1 MKKLFS
7 IFVLTLFSSIIFLF
21 AEKPIVRDIQTEAG
35 KGNKINI
42 FWTLPENPEKKISSF
57 FIYRDTRQIASY
69 AQIKNLKPIAQINS
83 DFSGYTD
90 TVKDYND
97 YFYCVLAL
105 TEGST
110 APYDLILLSFNSTVK
125 GVHISVNTQQKE
137 PQKKETEKLYYEG
150 MLRETPLP
158 YIDIVEN
165 SIQGEPTVS
174 EDAAFAAQTLTNK
187 SKKKKPILK
196 TYIFE
201 EDLISPDGGDD
212 YLLFEILKQYFV
224 QKKYDDA
231 IIQLNK
237 LAGTNI
243 KDSTRNRVYFY
254 IGECEYLTGEYEK
267 AVKSFVKVQDIYP
280 TLARKWI
287 NSSLDRI

>member
-1 MKKLFS
+1 MKKSFS
-7 IFVLTLFSSIIFLF
+7 IFILLFFSSILLF

-42 FWTLPENPEKKISSF
+42 FWTLPENPEKEISSLL
-57 FIYRDTRQIASY
+57 IYRDTRQIASF
-69 AQIKNLKPIAQINS
+69 AQIKNVKPIAQINP

-90 TVKDYND
+90 IVKDYND

-105 TEGST
+105 TKDST
-110 APYDLILLSFNSTVK
+110 VPYDLILLSFNSTVK

-137 PQKKETEKLYYEG
+137 PQKQETEKLYYEG
-150 MLRETPLP
+150 TLRETPLP

-165 SIQGEPTVS
+165 SIQPEPTVS
-174 EDAAFAAQTLTNK
+174 EEAAFAAQTLTNK
-187 SKKKKPILK
+187 SKKREPILK
-196 TYIFE
+196 PYIFE

-224 QKKYDDA
+224 QKKYDAA

-243 KDSTRNRVYFY
+243 KENTRNRVYFY

-267 AVKSFVKVQDIYP
+267 AVKSFVKVQDDYP

>member
-1 MKKLFS
+1 MKKAFS
-7 IFVLTLFSSIIFLF
+7 ILGLLFFSSILF
-21 AEKPIVRDIQTEAG
+21 AEKPIVRDIQAEAG

-42 FWTLPENPEKKISSF
+42 FWTLPENPEKEISSF

-69 AQIKNLKPIAQINS
+69 AQIKNISPIAQIDSN
-83 DFSGYTD
+83 FSGYTD
-90 TVKDYND
+90 LVKDYND
-97 YFYCVLAL
+97 YFYCVLAV
-105 TEGST
+105 TKDSSV
-110 APYDLILLSFNSTVK
+110 PYDLILLSFNSTVK
-125 GVHISVNTQQKE
+125 GVHISMNTQQKE
-137 PQKKETEKLYYEG
+137 PQKQEKEMLYYEG
-150 MLRETPLP
+150 TLRETPLP
-158 YIDIVEN
+158 FIDIVEN
-165 SIQGEPTVS
+165 SLQPEPTVS
-174 EDAAFAAQTLTNK
+174 EEAAFAAQTLTNK
-187 SKKKKPILK
+187 TKKREPVLKP
-196 TYIFE
+196 YIFE

-224 QKKYDDA
+224 HKNYDEA
-231 IIQLNK
+231 IVQLNK

-243 KDSTRNRVYFY
+243 KDSTRSRVYFY

>member
-1 MKKLFS
+1 MKKAFS
-7 IFVLTLFSSIIFLF
+7 ILGLLFFSFILF
-21 AEKPIVRDIQTEAG
+21 AEKPIVRDIQAEAG

-42 FWTLPENPEKKISSF
+42 FWTLPENPEKEISSF

-69 AQIKNLKPIAQINS
+69 AQIKNISPIAQIDSN
-83 DFSGYTD
+83 FSGYTD
-90 TVKDYND
+90 LVKDYND
-97 YFYCVLAL
+97 YFYCVLAV
-105 TEGST
+105 TKDSSV
-110 APYDLILLSFNSTVK
+110 PYDLILLSFNSTVK
-125 GVHISVNTQQKE
+125 GVHISMNTQQKE
-137 PQKKETEKLYYEG
+137 PQKKEQEKLYYEG
-150 MLRETPLP
+150 TLRETPLP
-158 YIDIVEN
+158 FIDIVEN
-165 SIQGEPTVS
+165 SLQPEPTVS
-174 EDAAFAAQTLTNK
+174 EEAAFAAQTLTNK
-187 SKKKKPILK
+187 TKKREPVLKP
-196 TYIFE
+196 YIFE

-224 QKKYDDA
+224 HKNYDEA
-231 IIQLNK
+231 IVQLNK

-243 KDSTRNRVYFY
+243 KDSTRSRVYFY

>member
-1 MKKLFS
+1 MKKAFS
-7 IFVLTLFSSIIFLF
+7 ILGLLFFSSILF
-21 AEKPIVRDIQTEAG
+21 AEKPIVRDIQAEAG

-42 FWTLPENPEKKISSF
+42 FWTLPENPEKEISSF

-69 AQIKNLKPIAQINS
+69 AQIKNISPIAQIDSN
-83 DFSGYTD
+83 FSGYTD
-90 TVKDYND
+90 LVKDYND
-97 YFYCVLAL
+97 YFYCVLAV
-105 TEGST
+105 TKDSSV
-110 APYDLILLSFNSTVK
+110 PYDLILLSFNSTVK
-125 GVHISVNTQQKE
+125 GVHISMNTQQKE
-137 PQKKETEKLYYEG
+137 PQKQEKEKLYYEG
-150 MLRETPLP
+150 TLRETPLP
-158 YIDIVEN
+158 FIDVVEN
-165 SIQGEPTVS
+165 SLQPEPTVS
-174 EDAAFAAQTLTNK
+174 EEAAFAAQTLTNK
-187 SKKKKPILK
+187 TKKREPVLKP
-196 TYIFE
+196 YIFE

-224 QKKYDDA
+224 HKNYDEA
-231 IIQLNK
+231 IVQLNK

-267 AVKSFVKVQDIYP
+267 AVKSFVKVQDVYP

>member
-1 MKKLFS
+1 MKKAFS
-7 IFVLTLFSSIIFLF
+7 IIGLLFFSFILF
-21 AEKPIVRDIQTEAG
+21 AEKPIVRDIQAEAG

-42 FWTLPENPEKKISSF
+42 FWTLPENPEKEISSF

-69 AQIKNLKPIAQINS
+69 AQIKNISPIAQIDSN
-83 DFSGYTD
+83 FSGYTD
-90 TVKDYND
+90 LVKDYND
-97 YFYCVLAL
+97 YFYCVLAV
-105 TEGST
+105 TTDSSV
-110 APYDLILLSFNSTVK
+110 PYDLILLSFNSTVK
-125 GVHISVNTQQKE
+125 GVHISMNTQQKE
-137 PQKKETEKLYYEG
+137 PQKQEKEKLYYEG
-150 MLRETPLP
+150 TLRETPLP
-158 YIDIVEN
+158 FIDIVEN
-165 SIQGEPTVS
+165 SLQPEPTVS
-174 EDAAFAAQTLTNK
+174 EEAAFAAQTLTNK
-187 SKKKKPILK
+187 TKKREPVLKP
-196 TYIFE
+196 YIFE

-224 QKKYDDA
+224 HKNYDEA

-243 KDSTRNRVYFY
+243 KDSTRSRVYFY

>member
-1 MKKLFS
+1 MKKAFS
-7 IFVLTLFSSIIFLF
+7 ILSLLFFSSILF
-21 AEKPIVRDIQTEAG
+21 AEKPIVRDIQAEAG

-42 FWTLPENPEKKISSF
+42 FWTLPENPEKEISSF

-69 AQIKNLKPIAQINS
+69 AQIKNISPIAQIDS
-83 DFSGYTD
+83 IFSGYTD
-90 TVKDYND
+90 LVKDYND
-97 YFYCVLAL
+97 YFYCVLAV
-105 TEGST
+105 TKDSSV
-110 APYDLILLSFNSTVK
+110 PYDLILLSFNSTVK
-125 GVHISVNTQQKE
+125 GVHISMNTQQKE
-137 PQKKETEKLYYEG
+137 PQKKEQEKLYYEG
-150 MLRETPLP
+150 TLRETPLP
-158 YIDIVEN
+158 FIDIVEN
-165 SIQGEPTVS
+165 SLQPEPTVS
-174 EDAAFAAQTLTNK
+174 EEAAFAAQTLTNK
-187 SKKKKPILK
+187 TKKREPVLKP
-196 TYIFE
+196 YIFE

-224 QKKYDDA
+224 HKNYDEA
-231 IIQLNK
+231 IVQLNK

-243 KDSTRNRVYFY
+243 KDSTRSRVYFY

>member
-1 MKKLFS
+1 MKKTFS
-7 IFVLTLFSSIIFLF
+7 IIGLLFFSFILF
-21 AEKPIVRDIQTEAG
+21 AEKPIVRDIQAEAG

-42 FWTLPENPEKKISSF
+42 FWTLPENPEKEISSF

-69 AQIKNLKPIAQINS
+69 AQIKNISPIAQIDSN
-83 DFSGYTD
+83 FSGYTD
-90 TVKDYND
+90 LVKDYND
-97 YFYCVLAL
+97 YFYCVLAV
-105 TEGST
+105 TKDSSV
-110 APYDLILLSFNSTVK
+110 PYDLILLSFNSTVK
-125 GVHISVNTQQKE
+125 GVHISMNTQQKE
-137 PQKKETEKLYYEG
+137 PQKKEQEKLYYERT
-150 MLRETPLP
+150 LRETPLP
-158 YIDIVEN
+158 FIDIVEN
-165 SIQGEPTVS
+165 SLQPEPTVS
-174 EDAAFAAQTLTNK
+174 EEAAFAAQTLTNK
-187 SKKKKPILK
+187 TKKREPVLKP
-196 TYIFE
+196 YIFE

-224 QKKYDDA
+224 HKNYDEA
-231 IIQLNK
+231 IVQLNK

-243 KDSTRNRVYFY
+243 KDSTRSRVYFY

>member
-1 MKKLFS
+1 MKKAFS
-7 IFVLTLFSSIIFLF
+7 ILGLLFFSFILF
-21 AEKPIVRDIQTEAG
+21 AEKPIVRDIQAEAG

-42 FWTLPENPEKKISSF
+42 FWTLPENPEKEISSF

-69 AQIKNLKPIAQINS
+69 AQIKNISPIAQIDSN
-83 DFSGYTD
+83 FSGYTD
-90 TVKDYND
+90 LVKDYND
-97 YFYCVLAL
+97 YFYCVLAV
-105 TEGST
+105 TKDSSV
-110 APYDLILLSFNSTVK
+110 PYDLILLSFNSTVK
-125 GVHISVNTQQKE
+125 GVHISMNTQQKE
-137 PQKKETEKLYYEG
+137 PQKQEKEKLYYEG
-150 MLRETPLP
+150 TLRETPLP
-158 YIDIVEN
+158 FIDIVEN
-165 SIQGEPTVS
+165 SLQPEPTVS
-174 EDAAFAAQTLTNK
+174 EEAAFAAQTLTNK
-187 SKKKKPILK
+187 TKKREPVLKP
-196 TYIFE
+196 YIFE

-224 QKKYDDA
+224 HKNYDEA
-231 IIQLNK
+231 IVQLNK

-243 KDSTRNRVYFY
+243 KDSTRSRVYFY

>member
-1 MKKLFS
+1 MKKAFS
-7 IFVLTLFSSIIFLF
+7 IIGLLFFSFILF
-21 AEKPIVRDIQTEAG
+21 AEKPIVRDIQAEAG

-42 FWTLPENPEKKISSF
+42 FWTLPENPEKEISSF

-69 AQIKNLKPIAQINS
+69 AQIKNISPIAQIDSN
-83 DFSGYTD
+83 FSGYTD
-90 TVKDYND
+90 LVKDYND
-97 YFYCVLAL
+97 YFYCVLAV
-105 TEGST
+105 TKDSSV
-110 APYDLILLSFNSTVK
+110 PYDLILLSFNSTVK
-125 GVHISVNTQQKE
+125 GVHISMNTQQKE
-137 PQKKETEKLYYEG
+137 PQKQEQEKLYYEG
-150 MLRETPLP
+150 TLRETPLP
-158 YIDIVEN
+158 FIDIVEN
-165 SIQGEPTVS
+165 SLQPEPTVS
-174 EDAAFAAQTLTNK
+174 EEAAFAAQTLTNK
-187 SKKKKPILK
+187 TKKREPVLKP
-196 TYIFE
+196 YIFE

-224 QKKYDDA
+224 HKNYDEA

-243 KDSTRNRVYFY
+243 KDSTRSRVYFY

>member
-1 MKKLFS
+1 MKKAFS
-7 IFVLTLFSSIIFLF
+7 IIGLLFFSFILF
-21 AEKPIVRDIQTEAG
+21 AEKPIVRDIQAEAG

-42 FWTLPENPEKKISSF
+42 FWTLPENPEKEISSF

-69 AQIKNLKPIAQINS
+69 AQIKNISPIAQIDSN
-83 DFSGYTD
+83 FSGYTD
-90 TVKDYND
+90 LVKDYND
-97 YFYCVLAL
+97 YFYCVLAV
-105 TEGST
+105 TKDSSV
-110 APYDLILLSFNSTVK
+110 PYDLILLSFNSTVK
-125 GVHISVNTQQKE
+125 GVHISMNTQQKE
-137 PQKKETEKLYYEG
+137 PQKKEQEKLYYEG
-150 MLRETPLP
+150 TLRETPLP
-158 YIDIVEN
+158 FIDIVEN
-165 SIQGEPTVS
+165 SLQPEPTVS
-174 EDAAFAAQTLTNK
+174 EEAAFAAQTLTNK
-187 SKKKKPILK
+187 NKKREPVLKP
-196 TYIFE
+196 YIFE

-224 QKKYDDA
+224 HKNYDEA
-231 IIQLNK
+231 IVQLNK

-243 KDSTRNRVYFY
+243 KDSTRSRVYFY

>member
-1 MKKLFS
+1 MKKAFS
-7 IFVLTLFSSIIFLF
+7 IIGLLFFSFILF
-21 AEKPIVRDIQTEAG
+21 AEKPIVRDIQAEAG

-42 FWTLPENPEKKISSF
+42 FWTLPENPEKEISSF

-69 AQIKNLKPIAQINS
+69 AQIKNISPIAQIDSN
-83 DFSGYTD
+83 FSGYTD
-90 TVKDYND
+90 LVKDYND
-97 YFYCVLAL
+97 YFYCVLAV
-105 TEGST
+105 TKDSSV
-110 APYDLILLSFNSTVK
+110 PYDLILLSFNSTVK
-125 GVHISVNTQQKE
+125 GVHISMNTQQKE
-137 PQKKETEKLYYEG
+137 PQKQEKEKLYYEG
-150 MLRETPLP
+150 TLRETPLP
-158 YIDIVEN
+158 FIDIVEN
-165 SIQGEPTVS
+165 SLQPEPTVS
-174 EDAAFAAQTLTNK
+174 EEAAFAAQTLTNK
-187 SKKKKPILK
+187 TKKREPVLKP
-196 TYIFE
+196 YIFE

-224 QKKYDDA
+224 HKNYDEA
-231 IIQLNK
+231 IVQLNK

-243 KDSTRNRVYFY
+243 KDSTRSRVYFY

>member
-1 MKKLFS
+1 MKKAFS
-7 IFVLTLFSSIIFLF
+7 IIGLLFFSFILF
-21 AEKPIVRDIQTEAG
+21 AEKPIVRDIQAEAG

-42 FWTLPENPEKKISSF
+42 FWTLPENPEKEISSF
-57 FIYRDTRQIASY
+57 LIYRDTRQIASY
-69 AQIKNLKPIAQINS
+69 AQIKNISPIAQIDSN
-83 DFSGYTD
+83 FSGYTD
-90 TVKDYND
+90 LVKDYND
-97 YFYCVLAL
+97 YFYCVLAV
-105 TEGST
+105 TKDSSV
-110 APYDLILLSFNSTVK
+110 PYDLILLSFNSTVK
-125 GVHISVNTQQKE
+125 GVHISMNTQQKE
-137 PQKKETEKLYYEG
+137 PQKQEKEKLYYEG
-150 MLRETPLP
+150 TLRETPLP
-158 YIDIVEN
+158 FIDIVEN
-165 SIQGEPTVS
+165 SLQPEPTVS
-174 EDAAFAAQTLTNK
+174 EEAAFAAQTLTNK
-187 SKKKKPILK
+187 TKKREPVLKP
-196 TYIFE
+196 YIFE

-224 QKKYDDA
+224 HKNYDEA
-231 IIQLNK
+231 IVQLNK

>member
-1 MKKLFS
+1 MKKAFS
-7 IFVLTLFSSIIFLF
+7 ILGLLFFSSILF

-42 FWTLPENPEKKISSF
+42 FWTLPENPEKEISSF

-69 AQIKNLKPIAQINS
+69 AQIKNISPIAQIDSN
-83 DFSGYTD
+83 FSGYTD
-90 TVKDYND
+90 LVKDYND
-97 YFYCVLAL
+97 YFYCVLAV
-105 TEGST
+105 TKDSSV
-110 APYDLILLSFNSTVK
+110 PYDLILLSFNSTVK
-125 GVHISVNTQQKE
+125 GVHISMNTQQKE
-137 PQKKETEKLYYEG
+137 PQKQEKEKLYYEG
-150 MLRETPLP
+150 TLRETPLP
-158 YIDIVEN
+158 FIDIVEN
-165 SIQGEPTVS
+165 SLQPEPTVS
-174 EDAAFAAQTLTNK
+174 EEAAFAAQTLTNK
-187 SKKKKPILK
+187 NKKREPVLKP
-196 TYIFE
+196 YIFE

-224 QKKYDDA
+224 HKNYDEA
-231 IIQLNK
+231 IVQLNK

-243 KDSTRNRVYFY
+243 KDSTRSRVYFY

>member
-1 MKKLFS
+1 MKKTFS
-7 IFVLTLFSSIIFLF
+7 ILGLLFFSSILF
-21 AEKPIVRDIQTEAG
+21 AEKPIVRDIQAEAG

-42 FWTLPENPEKKISSF
+42 FWTLPENPEKEISSF

-69 AQIKNLKPIAQINS
+69 AQIKNISPIAQIDSN
-83 DFSGYTD
+83 FSGYTD
-90 TVKDYND
+90 LVKDYND
-97 YFYCVLAL
+97 YFYCVLAV
-105 TEGST
+105 TKDSSI
-110 APYDLILLSFNSTVK
+110 PYDLILLSFNSTVK
-125 GVHISVNTQQKE
+125 GVHISMNTQQKE
-137 PQKKETEKLYYEG
+137 PQKQEKEKLYYEG
-150 MLRETPLP
+150 TLRETPLP
-158 YIDIVEN
+158 FIDIVEN
-165 SIQGEPTVS
+165 SLQPESTVS
-174 EDAAFAAQTLTNK
+174 EKAAFAAQTLTNK
-187 SKKKKPILK
+187 TKKREPVLKP
-196 TYIFE
+196 YIFE

-224 QKKYDDA
+224 HKNYDEA
-231 IIQLNK
+231 IVQLNK

-243 KDSTRNRVYFY
+243 KDSTRSRVYFY

>member
-1 MKKLFS
+1 MKKAFS
-7 IFVLTLFSSIIFLF
+7 ILSLLFFSSILF
-21 AEKPIVRDIQTEAG
+21 AEKPIVRDIQAEAG

-42 FWTLPENPEKKISSF
+42 FWTLPENPEKEISSF

-69 AQIKNLKPIAQINS
+69 AQIKNISPIAQIDSN
-83 DFSGYTD
+83 FSGYTD
-90 TVKDYND
+90 LVKDYND
-97 YFYCVLAL
+97 YFYCVLAV
-105 TEGST
+105 TKDSSV
-110 APYDLILLSFNSTVK
+110 PYDLILLSFNSTVK
-125 GVHISVNTQQKE
+125 GVHISMNTQQKE
-137 PQKKETEKLYYEG
+137 PQKKEQEKLYYEG
-150 MLRETPLP
+150 TLRETPLP
-158 YIDIVEN
+158 FIDIVEN
-165 SIQGEPTVS
+165 SLQPEPTVS
-174 EDAAFAAQTLTNK
+174 EEAAFAAQTLTNK
-187 SKKKKPILK
+187 TKKREPVLKP
-196 TYIFE
+196 YIFE

-224 QKKYDDA
+224 HKNYDEA
-231 IIQLNK
+231 IVQLNK

-243 KDSTRNRVYFY
+243 KDSTRSRVYFY

>member
-1 MKKLFS
+1 MKKAFS
-7 IFVLTLFSSIIFLF
+7 ILSLLFFSSILF
-21 AEKPIVRDIQTEAG
+21 AEKPIVRDIQAEAG

-42 FWTLPENPEKKISSF
+42 FWTLPENPEKEISSF

-69 AQIKNLKPIAQINS
+69 AQIKNISPIAQIDSN
-83 DFSGYTD
+83 FSGYTD
-90 TVKDYND
+90 LVKDYND
-97 YFYCVLAL
+97 YFYCVLAV
-105 TEGST
+105 TKDSSV
-110 APYDLILLSFNSTVK
+110 PYDLILLSFNSTVK
-125 GVHISVNTQQKE
+125 GVHISMNTQQKE
-137 PQKKETEKLYYEG
+137 PQKQEKEKLYYEG
-150 MLRETPLP
+150 SLRETPLP
-158 YIDIVEN
+158 FIDIVEN
-165 SIQGEPTVS
+165 SLQPEPTVS
-174 EDAAFAAQTLTNK
+174 EEAAFAAQTLTNK
-187 SKKKKPILK
+187 TKKREPVLKP
-196 TYIFE
+196 YIFE

-224 QKKYDDA
+224 HKNYDEA
-231 IIQLNK
+231 IVQLNK

-243 KDSTRNRVYFY
+243 KDSTRSRVYFY

>member
-1 MKKLFS
+1 MKKAFS
-7 IFVLTLFSSIIFLF
+7 IIGLLFFSSILF
-21 AEKPIVRDIQTEAG
+21 AEKPIVRDIQAEAG

-42 FWTLPENPEKKISSF
+42 FWTLPENPEKEISSF
-57 FIYRDTRQIASY
+57 LIYRDTRQIASFS
-69 AQIKNLKPIAQINS
+69 QIKNLEPIAQISSN
-83 DFSGYTD
+83 FSGYTD
-90 TVKDYND
+90 SVKDFID
-97 YFYCVLAL
+97 YFYCVLAI
-105 TEGST
+105 TKDST
-110 APYDLILLSFNSTVK
+110 SPYDLILLSFNSTVK
-125 GVHISVNTQQKE
+125 GAHIAVNSQQKE

-150 MLRETPLP
+150 TLRETPLP
-158 YIDIVEN
+158 YIDIVDN
-165 SIQGEPTVS
+165 SIQPTPTVS
-174 EDAAFAAQTLTNK
+174 EEAAFAAQTLTNK
-187 SKKKKPILK
+187 TKKREPVLKP
-196 TYIFE
+196 YIFE

-224 QKKYDDA
+224 HKNYDEA
-231 IIQLNK
+231 IVQLNK

-243 KDSTRNRVYFY
+243 KDSTRSRVYFY

>member
-1 MKKLFS
+1 MKKAFS
-7 IFVLTLFSSIIFLF
+7 ILGLLFFSSILF
-21 AEKPIVRDIQTEAG
+21 AEKPIVRDIQAEAG

-42 FWTLPENPEKKISSF
+42 FWTLPENPEKEISSF

-69 AQIKNLKPIAQINS
+69 AQIKNISPIAQIDSN
-83 DFSGYTD
+83 FSGYTD
-90 TVKDYND
+90 LVKDYND
-97 YFYCVLAL
+97 YFYCVLAV
-105 TEGST
+105 TKDSSV
-110 APYDLILLSFNSTVK
+110 PYDLILLSFNSTVK
-125 GVHISVNTQQKE
+125 GVHISMNTQQKE
-137 PQKKETEKLYYEG
+137 PQKQEKEKLYYEG
-150 MLRETPLP
+150 TLRETPLP
-158 YIDIVEN
+158 FIDIVEN
-165 SIQGEPTVS
+165 SLQPKPTVS
-174 EDAAFAAQTLTNK
+174 EEAAFAAQTLTNK
-187 SKKKKPILK
+187 TKKREPVLKP
-196 TYIFE
+196 YIFE

-224 QKKYDDA
+224 HKNYDEA
-231 IIQLNK
+231 IVQLNK

-243 KDSTRNRVYFY
+243 KDSTRSRVYFY